1 MSDTR
6 PSSERRKSPARRYR
20 RLDML
25 AVATHA
31 CAAVLAV
38 AMLPSLAAE
47 SAPLR
52 LNQLQYV
59 GSHNSYHA
67 GIAPSEAVLWK
78 RTDPELFAKID
89 YTHPPLARQFDDGVR
104 QIELDIYAD
113 AKGGRYAHPA
123 IAEQVTKA
131 GLPADPPF
139 ADPDVMRRPGFKVM
153 HIQDVDQR
161 STCQPLVAC
170 LREVRAWSQAH
181 PRHLP
186 LFVLLETEQAPLK
199 LSFPTVQPEP
209 FDTQAL
215 NALDAEIRS
224 VFARKE
230 YIAPD
235 DVRGHYPTL
244 NAAIRAQGWPTLDSA
259 RGKIV
264 FLLDQRSVGPA
275 YLPGHASLRGRVLF
289 TNAAPGDDDA
299 AFTEL
304 NDGSADEIT
313 RLVKQGY
320 LVRTR
325 TDADLKEAL
334 RNDTARRDAMLA
346 SGAQLLSTD
355 YPDGEAAAN
364 GYVVGFPNH
373 RRARCN
379 PQFPDQHCSEADLS
393 P

>member
-1 MSDTR
+1 MTDMRPSPAKR
-6 PSSERRKSPARRYR
+6 PSSFRSTRFAAS
-20 RLDML
+20 LL
-25 AVATHA
+25 ATALGA
-31 CAAVLAV
+31 
-38 AMLPSLAAE
+38 LAATATATE
-47 SAPLR
+47 AAPLR
-52 LNQLQYV
+52 LNQMQYI

-67 GIAPSEAVLWK
+67 GLAPGEKAVWK
-78 RTDPELFAKID
+78 QTDPALFDKID
-89 YTHPPLARQFDDGVR
+89 YAHPPLARQFDDGVR

-123 IAEQVTKA
+123 IVEQVAKA

-139 ADPDVMRRPGFKVM
+139 ADPNVMQRPGFKVM
-153 HIQDVDQR
+153 HIQDLDQR
-161 STCQPLVAC
+161 ATCQPLVAC

-186 LFVLLETEQAPLK
+186 LFVLLETEQAPLQ

-209 FDTQAL
+209 FDTKAL
-215 NALDAEIRS
+215 DALDAEIRS
-224 VFARKE
+224 VFARGE

-235 DVRGHYPTL
+235 DVRGRYPTL
-244 NAAIRAQGWPTLDSA
+244 NAAVRAQGWPTLESA
-259 RGKIV
+259 RGKLI

-275 YLPGHASLRGRVLF
+275 YLQGHPSLRGRVLF
-289 TNAAPGDDDA
+289 TNAAPGSDDA

-304 NDGSADEIT
+304 NDGPADDIA

-325 TDADLKEAL
+325 TDADLKEA
-334 RNDTARRDAMLA
+334 RSNDTARRDAMLA
-346 SGAQLLSTD
+346 SGAQILSTD
-355 YPDGEAAAN
+355 YPDGEPAAT

-373 RRARCN
+373 LRARCN
-379 PQFPDQHCSEADLS
+379 PQFAGLRCAEAELS